1 MFRPEPF
8 ITGSPRSVQ
17 PRYTAASM
25 ALPEAAVET
34 VCHGAWHF
42 LDGYSFLAWL
52 ATCKTVRCSPGSLQ
66 KAREAKHKF
75 QEVDSYLK
83 SGKILLPGLSKRR
96 SVHVE
101 VSFLPLNPSKSNSPN
116 WNIFGEF
123 CQSNPMLSPMLFAEL
138 TYLCHPWWCQFEIK
152 DHVEG
157 EDWPPA
163 HEEVLRIVH
172 LQRASYAP
180 SLHFWCSCGRCSQQ
194 RHLGAALFYMGVA
207 FGNFHCAIL
216 AQETF

>member
-1 MFRPEPF
+1 
-8 ITGSPRSVQ
+8 
-17 PRYTAASM
+17 M